1 MSKVI
6 TYGTYDVLHQGH
18 INLLKR
24 AKELGDYLIVG
35 VTSDR
40 FDRERVNSMSKIMSL
55 SAWRPS
61 EKQGMRR
68 DYY

>member
-24 AKELGDYLIVG
+24 AKELGDYL
-35 VTSDR
+35 
-40 FDRERVNSMSKIMSL
+40 L
-55 SAWRPS
+55 
-61 EKQGMRR
+61 
-68 DYY
+68 